1 MSTVIGYARV
11 STTDQDLATQKI
23 ELKAA
28 GCTLIRAEK
37 VSGAS
42 REGRTELQTI
52 IDFIR
57 PGDQVVV
64 VRLDRLGRDTRE
76 VLNIVHELKQKGA
89 SLKVLSPAIDTC
101 GPTGEIILTVLGMV
115 AQMERQFIKERQKT
129 GIEAAKAKGIYKG
142 GKAKIDLG
150 EVERMKAGGMNMME
164 IAKHLGVTRQGVYK
178 ALKGDR
184 TASLRRPASAGFATS
199 QRR

>member
-11 STTDQDLATQKI
+11 STTDQDLATQKV

-37 VSGAS
+37 VSGAR

-52 IDFIR
+52 IDFLR

-64 VRLDRLGRDTRE
+64 VRLDRLGRDTRD

-150 EVERMKAGGMNMME
+150 EVERMKAGGKNMTE
-164 IAKHLGVTRQGVYK
+164 IANQFGVTRQGVYK
-178 ALKGDR
+178 ALKADR
-184 TASLRRPASAGFATS
+184 TAS
-199 QRR
+199 